1 MATML
6 EDGAGQ
12 DLLCSISDL
21 PDMPGQKEE
30 PVSKILD
37 RAT

>member
-6 EDGAGQ
+6 EEGAGQ

-21 PDMPGQKEE
+21 PDLPGQEEE